1 MSEGV
6 DFRSV
11 LEASAN
17 CYMLLDRDLRYV
29 WANAAYLGIT
39 GCPLEQ
45 LIGRGL
51 FEVFPHDPAD
61 PDNESSAL
69 LRRSLEKVLA
79 TRERDVLACIPY
91 RVPRSPGGS
100 LEERLWSATHTPLL
114 RPDGEV
120 ELVLQHTVE
129 VTELARLREAAEP
142 EMFSAEAGVLGRAE
156 LVQRANRNLD
166 TQLGDLRRM
175 FDQAPGFFCFLRGP
189 EHVFEI
195 ANGAYL
201 QIIGKRDLIG
211 RRLRD
216 ALPELDGQ
224 GFPELLDRVY
234 RTGEPFVGRG
244 IRVCFAGTP
253 QAEAFEIIVDFVY
266 QPIADASGR
275 VFGIFVQG
283 NDITVQKQLE
293 AEREQLLA
301 REQAARAE
309 AERANQLKDE
319 FLATVGHELRTP
331 LNAMLGW
338 VQLLRAGKLTEE
350 RRQRALE
357 IVERNAR
364 AQAEIIN
371 DILDVSRI
379 MSGKL
384 RLESERLDAMAVV
397 ESAVESARPSAHAKG
412 IHLSAEL
419 EGAAEVIGD
428 AVRLQQAV
436 GNVLAN
442 AVKFTPAGGSVA
454 VRARAAGNELQVVV
468 SDTGRGVAP
477 ESCRT
482 SSSASA
488 RPRAPS
494 RASTAASAWASPSS
508 RRSSGCTAGG
518 SPPTAPVRI
527 AVRGSLCTC
536 RRRGAVPT
544 PSLRRWR
551 RRAPPPPGVRRSSS
565 AAGSWSST
573 TSRTRGT
580 WCGRCSRNAAS
591 RSSSPA
597 TSRRR

>member
-1 MSEGV
+1 
-6 DFRSV
+6 
-11 LEASAN
+11 
-17 CYMLLDRDLRYV
+17 
-29 WANAAYLGIT
+29 
-39 GCPLEQ
+39 
-45 LIGRGL
+45 
-51 FEVFPHDPAD
+51 
-61 PDNESSAL
+61 
-69 LRRSLEKVLA
+69 
-79 TRERDVLACIPY
+79 
-91 RVPRSPGGS
+91 
-100 LEERLWSATHTPLL
+100 
-114 RPDGEV
+114 
-120 ELVLQHTVE
+120 
-129 VTELARLREAAEP
+129 
-142 EMFSAEAGVLGRAE
+142 
-156 LVQRANRNLD
+156 
-166 TQLGDLRRM
+166 
-175 FDQAPGFFCFLRGP
+175 
-189 EHVFEI
+189 
-195 ANGAYL
+195 
-201 QIIGKRDLIG
+201 
-211 RRLRD
+211 
-216 ALPELDGQ
+216 
-224 GFPELLDRVY
+224 VY

-244 IRVCFAGTP
+244 IRVSFAGTP
-253 QAEAFEIIVDFVY
+253 RAEAFEIIVDFVY

-275 VFGIFVQG
+275 VFGIVVQG

-428 AVRLQQAV
+428 AVRLQQAA
-436 GNVLAN
+436 GNLLAN

-477 ESCRT
+477 EFLPHLFERFRQAESTKSRKHGGLGLGLAIVKEIIGLHGGRVSADSAGPDRGARFTLHLPAARRRSDAVAPALKTKGATATRCPPQLVGRT
-482 SSSASA
+482 LLVVDDEPDARDLVRAMLEECGLEIELASNVEETLTLLRRRPPDLLLSDLGMPEDDGLTLIRRVRALPPEYGGHIPAVALTAYA
-488 RPRAPS
+488 RPEDRTQALLAGYRAHVSKPVDHDELLTVL
-494 RASTAASAWASPSS
+494 ASVLPPATDPEREPRGVTA
-508 RRSSGCTAGG
+508 
-518 SPPTAPVRI
+518 
-527 AVRGSLCTC
+527 
-536 RRRGAVPT
+536 
-544 PSLRRWR
+544 
-551 RRAPPPPGVRRSSS
+551 
-565 AAGSWSST
+565 
-573 TSRTRGT
+573 SRT
-580 WCGRCSRNAAS
+580 
-591 RSSSPA
+591 
-597 TSRRR
+597 